1 MSSAYIYSILAT
13 AAIFTLLALSLN
25 IITGYAGQAMMGIA
39 AFFGIGAYTAAIIT
53 TNGGNFF
60 LALLAGMAV
69 SGICGALLGV
79 ISLRLQADFLA
90 ITTIGINFVMV
101 ALFNRLKITGG
112 TLGLTIA
119 KPVVFGAKMNNR
131 YFFYLTVVL
140 IVILCLLL
148 VKMRNSWFGMALASI
163 NNDPGAARSFG
174 INVNRYQILAFTIGT
189 SIAGLAGG
197 IYAHRMGFI
206 SATDFA
212 FVVSIQVVSMVVI
225 GGLGT
230 LRGPI
235 FGALLITSLP
245 EILRFADDYRELVY
259 GGVEVPFLP
268 AIYPNAIYCY
278 SYSKTLSLPGERVGF
293 LALHPAMDDYAAV
306 HAAVLGAG
314 RALGYICVS
323 SLFQL
328 AVAECLG
335 QTADISAYAA
345 NRELIYGALA
355 DMGYACARPD
365 GAFYLFLKS
374 PEPDARAFCRRAMD
388 YDILL
393 VPGDDFG
400 CPGYARLAYCVA
412 RSQLERSLPAF
423 RKLAESYGLSK

>member
-235 FGALLITSLP
+235 FGALLIT
-245 EILRFADDYRELVY
+245 
-259 GGVEVPFLP
+259 
-268 AIYPNAIYCY
+268 
-278 SYSKTLSLPGERVGF
+278 
-293 LALHPAMDDYAAV
+293 
-306 HAAVLGAG
+306 
-314 RALGYICVS
+314 
-323 SLFQL
+323 
-328 AVAECLG
+328 
-335 QTADISAYAA
+335 
-345 NRELIYGALA
+345 
-355 DMGYACARPD
+355 
-365 GAFYLFLKS
+365 
-374 PEPDARAFCRRAMD
+374 
-388 YDILL
+388 
-393 VPGDDFG
+393 
-400 CPGYARLAYCVA
+400 
-412 RSQLERSLPAF
+412 
-423 RKLAESYGLSK
+423 

>member
-60 LALLAGMAV
+60 MALLAGMAV

-259 GGVEVPFLP
+259 GL
-268 AIYPNAIYCY
+268 
-278 SYSKTLSLPGERVGF
+278 
-293 LALHPAMDDYAAV
+293 
-306 HAAVLGAG
+306 
-314 RALGYICVS
+314 
-323 SLFQL
+323 
-328 AVAECLG
+328 
-335 QTADISAYAA
+335 
-345 NRELIYGALA
+345 
-355 DMGYACARPD
+355 
-365 GAFYLFLKS
+365 
-374 PEPDARAFCRRAMD
+374 
-388 YDILL
+388 LL
-393 VPGDDFG
+393 VLMVRFMPQGLIGEDSPVWNFLV
-400 CPGYARLAYCVA
+400 RIW
-412 RSQLERSLPAF
+412 
-423 RKLAESYGLSK
+423 RKFVPKKKTRADLIAESAKGGR

>member
-259 GGVEVPFLP
+259 GL
-268 AIYPNAIYCY
+268 
-278 SYSKTLSLPGERVGF
+278 
-293 LALHPAMDDYAAV
+293 
-306 HAAVLGAG
+306 
-314 RALGYICVS
+314 
-323 SLFQL
+323 
-328 AVAECLG
+328 
-335 QTADISAYAA
+335 
-345 NRELIYGALA
+345 
-355 DMGYACARPD
+355 
-365 GAFYLFLKS
+365 
-374 PEPDARAFCRRAMD
+374 
-388 YDILL
+388 LL
-393 VPGDDFG
+393 VLMVRFMPQGLIGEDSPVWNFLV
-400 CPGYARLAYCVA
+400 RIW
-412 RSQLERSLPAF
+412 
-423 RKLAESYGLSK
+423 RKFVTKKKTRADLIAESAKGGR

>member
-148 VKMRNSWFGMALASI
+148 VKMRTSWFGMALASI

-259 GGVEVPFLP
+259 GL
-268 AIYPNAIYCY
+268 
-278 SYSKTLSLPGERVGF
+278 
-293 LALHPAMDDYAAV
+293 
-306 HAAVLGAG
+306 
-314 RALGYICVS
+314 
-323 SLFQL
+323 
-328 AVAECLG
+328 
-335 QTADISAYAA
+335 
-345 NRELIYGALA
+345 
-355 DMGYACARPD
+355 
-365 GAFYLFLKS
+365 
-374 PEPDARAFCRRAMD
+374 
-388 YDILL
+388 LL
-393 VPGDDFG
+393 VLMVRFMPQGLIGEDSPVWNFLV
-400 CPGYARLAYCVA
+400 RIW
-412 RSQLERSLPAF
+412 
-423 RKLAESYGLSK
+423 RKFVPKKKTRADLIAESAKGGR

>member
-119 KPVVFGAKMNNR
+119 KPVVFGAKINNR

-259 GGVEVPFLP
+259 GL
-268 AIYPNAIYCY
+268 
-278 SYSKTLSLPGERVGF
+278 
-293 LALHPAMDDYAAV
+293 
-306 HAAVLGAG
+306 
-314 RALGYICVS
+314 
-323 SLFQL
+323 
-328 AVAECLG
+328 
-335 QTADISAYAA
+335 
-345 NRELIYGALA
+345 
-355 DMGYACARPD
+355 
-365 GAFYLFLKS
+365 
-374 PEPDARAFCRRAMD
+374 
-388 YDILL
+388 LL
-393 VPGDDFG
+393 VLMVRFMPQGLIGEDSPVWNFLV
-400 CPGYARLAYCVA
+400 RIW
-412 RSQLERSLPAF
+412 
-423 RKLAESYGLSK
+423 RKFVPKKKTRADLIAESAKGGR

>member
-53 TNGGNFF
+53 TNGGSFF
-60 LALLAGMAV
+60 PALIAGMVLAGLFGAV
-69 SGICGALLGV
+69 LGV

-101 ALFNRLKITGG
+101 AVFNRMKITGG

-119 KPVVFGAKMNNR
+119 KPVVFGMKMNNR
-131 YFFYLTVVL
+131 SFFYLTVVL

-148 VKMRNSWFGMALASI
+148 VKMRKSWFGMALASI

-174 INVNRYQILAFTIGT
+174 INVSRYQILAFTIGT
-189 SIAGLAGG
+189 AVAGLAGG

-206 SATDFA
+206 SSSDFA

-259 GGVEVPFLP
+259 GL
-268 AIYPNAIYCY
+268 
-278 SYSKTLSLPGERVGF
+278 
-293 LALHPAMDDYAAV
+293 
-306 HAAVLGAG
+306 
-314 RALGYICVS
+314 
-323 SLFQL
+323 
-328 AVAECLG
+328 
-335 QTADISAYAA
+335 
-345 NRELIYGALA
+345 
-355 DMGYACARPD
+355 
-365 GAFYLFLKS
+365 
-374 PEPDARAFCRRAMD
+374 
-388 YDILL
+388 LL
-393 VPGDDFG
+393 VLMVRFMPQGLIGDDSPVWNALTGIWRRFV
-400 CPGYARLAYCVA
+400 P
-412 RSQLERSLPAF
+412 
-423 RKLAESYGLSK
+423 RKKTRADLIAESAEGGK

>member
-119 KPVVFGAKMNNR
+119 KPVVFGTKMNNR

-212 FVVSIQVVSMVVI
+212 FVVSIQIVSMVVI

-259 GGVEVPFLP
+259 GL
-268 AIYPNAIYCY
+268 
-278 SYSKTLSLPGERVGF
+278 
-293 LALHPAMDDYAAV
+293 
-306 HAAVLGAG
+306 
-314 RALGYICVS
+314 
-323 SLFQL
+323 
-328 AVAECLG
+328 
-335 QTADISAYAA
+335 
-345 NRELIYGALA
+345 
-355 DMGYACARPD
+355 
-365 GAFYLFLKS
+365 
-374 PEPDARAFCRRAMD
+374 
-388 YDILL
+388 LL
-393 VPGDDFG
+393 VLMVRFMPQGLIGEDSPVWNFLV
-400 CPGYARLAYCVA
+400 RIW
-412 RSQLERSLPAF
+412 
-423 RKLAESYGLSK
+423 RKFVPKKKTRADLIAESAKGGR

>member
-53 TNGGNFF
+53 TNGGNFC

-259 GGVEVPFLP
+259 GL
-268 AIYPNAIYCY
+268 
-278 SYSKTLSLPGERVGF
+278 
-293 LALHPAMDDYAAV
+293 
-306 HAAVLGAG
+306 
-314 RALGYICVS
+314 
-323 SLFQL
+323 
-328 AVAECLG
+328 
-335 QTADISAYAA
+335 
-345 NRELIYGALA
+345 
-355 DMGYACARPD
+355 
-365 GAFYLFLKS
+365 
-374 PEPDARAFCRRAMD
+374 
-388 YDILL
+388 LL
-393 VPGDDFG
+393 VLMVRFMPQGLIGEDSPVWNFLV
-400 CPGYARLAYCVA
+400 RIW
-412 RSQLERSLPAF
+412 
-423 RKLAESYGLSK
+423 RKFVPKKKTRADLIAESAKGGR

>member
-53 TNGGNFF
+53 ANGGNFF

-259 GGVEVPFLP
+259 GL
-268 AIYPNAIYCY
+268 
-278 SYSKTLSLPGERVGF
+278 
-293 LALHPAMDDYAAV
+293 
-306 HAAVLGAG
+306 
-314 RALGYICVS
+314 
-323 SLFQL
+323 
-328 AVAECLG
+328 
-335 QTADISAYAA
+335 
-345 NRELIYGALA
+345 
-355 DMGYACARPD
+355 
-365 GAFYLFLKS
+365 
-374 PEPDARAFCRRAMD
+374 
-388 YDILL
+388 LL
-393 VPGDDFG
+393 VLMVRFMPQGLIGEDSPVWNFLV
-400 CPGYARLAYCVA
+400 RIW
-412 RSQLERSLPAF
+412 
-423 RKLAESYGLSK
+423 RKFVPKKKTRADLIAESAKGGR

>member
-259 GGVEVPFLP
+259 GL
-268 AIYPNAIYCY
+268 
-278 SYSKTLSLPGERVGF
+278 
-293 LALHPAMDDYAAV
+293 
-306 HAAVLGAG
+306 
-314 RALGYICVS
+314 
-323 SLFQL
+323 
-328 AVAECLG
+328 
-335 QTADISAYAA
+335 
-345 NRELIYGALA
+345 
-355 DMGYACARPD
+355 
-365 GAFYLFLKS
+365 
-374 PEPDARAFCRRAMD
+374 
-388 YDILL
+388 LL
-393 VPGDDFG
+393 VLMVRFMPQGLIGEDSPVWNFLV
-400 CPGYARLAYCVA
+400 RIW
-412 RSQLERSLPAF
+412 
-423 RKLAESYGLSK
+423 RKFVPKKKTRADLIAESAKGGR